1 MEIVAKVF
9 NHEIR
14 QKDVEYE
21 CLRCKKQPTA
31 DNSKAALNRLI
42 DRCLL
47 FEQALISGITVSDS
61 EYESAL
67 LELIDE
73 DEPLGLPSEA
83 IQELS
88 ARELETKLK
97 RKLTIQKYIKRIC
110 PKDIT
115 NISPKLH
122 ELYEENKDIFLS
134 VASVR
139 CSHILVKDAENAKS
153 KAEEIR
159 ASISSAGDFL
169 KTSQTCSDC
178 PSTATCGDLGWFPRG
193 KMIPEID
200 EVAFN
205 MNIGEISQPFK
216 SSYGY
221 HILML
226 TDKKEPT
233 CIPFEDIKD
242 SLHARMRQIECEFI
256 INKHILEL
264 RIQYADKIVI
274 AGNA

>member
-1 MEIVAKVF
+1 MEIVARVF
-9 NHEIR
+9 NHEIKL
-14 QKDVEYE
+14 KDIEYE
-21 CLRCKKQPTA
+21 CLRCKKQATTE
-31 DNSKAALNRLI
+31 NVKSALNRLI

-47 FEQALISGITVSDS
+47 YEQAIISGIIVTDI
-61 EYESAL
+61 EYDNAL
-67 LELIDE
+67 LELIEE

-83 IQELS
+83 IQKLS

-97 RKLTIQKYIKRIC
+97 RKLYIQKYIKSIY
-110 PKDIT
+110 PKDVT
-115 NISPKLH
+115 AISPKLH

-134 VASVR
+134 VGSVK
-139 CSHILVKDAENAKS
+139 CSHILIRDGEDAER
-153 KAEEIR
+153 KANDIR
-159 ASISSAGDFL
+159 ASITSAEDFVRI
-169 KTSQTCSDC
+169 SISCSDC
-178 PSTATCGDLGWFPRG
+178 PSNATCGDLGWFPRG

-216 SSYGY
+216 SAYGY

-226 TDKKEPT
+226 TDKKEPA

-242 SLHARMRQIECEFI
+242 SLHARMRHIECEFI

-264 RIQYADKIVI
+264 RQIYADKIVI
-274 AGNA
+274 Y